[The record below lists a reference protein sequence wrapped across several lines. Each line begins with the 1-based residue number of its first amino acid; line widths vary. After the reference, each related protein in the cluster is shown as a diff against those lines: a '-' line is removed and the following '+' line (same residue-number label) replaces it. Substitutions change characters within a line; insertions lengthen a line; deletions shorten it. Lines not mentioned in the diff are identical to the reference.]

1 MILLQLLHDLNP
13 GLESHKAEIPT
24 CGSRSRE
31 EIPLFTGS
39 GSGSRAGIVTHLMR
53 SLGNRFYLK
62 QAKMSVVAMSA
73 VDTMEGF
80 TCTAMLIRGP
90 RPRPAKKEGYK

>member
-1 MILLQLLHDLNP
+1 
-13 GLESHKAEIPT
+13 
-24 CGSRSRE
+24 
-31 EIPLFTGS
+31 
-39 GSGSRAGIVTHLMR
+39 MR

-80 TCTAMLIRGP
+80 TCTAMFSRGP
-90 RPRPAKKEGYK
+90 RPRPAKGQDF